1 MMSPRTKYL
10 LYALLGALGV
20 FVYSQWSALTNP
32 YVIMDDVR
40 QQTYWMQ
47 KWRDPELFQND
58 LLTDYA
64 QNYVS
69 WGVQAVYALTAPF
82 IDPLQFGKILS
93 GILYL
98 LTAGFLFGLGSRF
111 RDELTPVFV
120 VCVFCFFGDFMERIA
135 GGIPQSFGYPLL
147 ASYLYFL
154 SGNNLIGAG
163 LALLLASV
171 FIPYVFMLCLFT
183 HGLYLIHNYRHAIIG
198 IFQKF
203 TRTV

>member
-1 MMSPRTKYL
+1 MSPRTKYL

-58 LLTDYA
+58 LLSEYA

-69 WGVQAVYALTAPF
+69 WGVQAIYALTAPF

-111 RDELTPVFV
+111 RDELRP
-120 VCVFCFFGDFMERIA
+120 
-135 GGIPQSFGYPLL
+135 
-147 ASYLYFL
+147 FL
-154 SGNNLIGAG
+154 SCAFSAFSAISWN
-163 LALLLASV
+163 AS
-171 FIPYVFMLCLFT
+171 PEESRRAS
-183 HGLYLIHNYRHAIIG
+183 GIHCSRHICIFCREKTLSEQVCPVIIRIG
-198 IFQKF
+198 INPICFSALPCYAWF
-203 TRTV
+203 VPDR